1 MLILLLMTA
10 LTRKRSGRPKKREKY
25 YGIKSSKMLEC
36 LEQETERRR
45 NRCRT
50 FKDLTPVDRPQFSP
64 PLIQSVQISPV
75 GAAIVQATTQG
86 FARPLYLP
94 GPTVFPAL
102 PNQGTSQTLSTFNT
116 SCHSDVSQVSCVKEV
131 SSNSC
136 PRQGQIDSELRSNIF
151 AEVLSPQSPSVKNR
165 LSENISF
172 WEKMGA
178 SPWVLKILR
187 EGYSLPFVQQPPQV
201 SFRNNKSALEASEF
215 VTSEIYSLLEQG
227 CIREVR
233 RSETHVISPLSVVH
247 NSSKPRLI
255 LDLSYLNQFISV
267 PKFKYEDI
275 RCVRDLFEKG
285 DYFFKFDIKSG
296 YHHINILEAHQK
308 YLAFAWDFEGVT
320 KYFVFTVLVFGLAS
334 APFVFTKVVNILI
347 KYWRASGIRIFGY
360 VDDVFGGGH
369 TFKETEQIS
378 QRVRKDLFDSG
389 FVENTKKSQW
399 EPVQE
404 GQHLGFIVNLKEGS
418 FSVIPSRI
426 DKFKSLLSSVSYNSM
441 TARSVARIVGT
452 IVSMALALG
461 PVSRMRTRMLYMD
474 INKASF
480 WDQKIKLSEGA
491 KDELRFWNSCLHQFN
506 GQPIWPA
513 SIKISVLTYADASQY
528 GWGGYCVNLSGVC
541 AKGTFQESEIGR
553 SSTWRELLASYHVL
567 KAYKNFIS
575 GKTVKHTDNRNVVYV
590 LSSGSKKLD
599 LQGLVCDIFKLCF
612 ENNIQLYPEWIPR
625 SNNLILDHFSKDIDK
640 DDYML
645 NPEIFAAADVRW
657 GPHSIDRFSSFRTR
671 QIPRFC
677 SHWLNP
683 CMEYLD
689 AFTASWNNENNWL
702 FPPPYIIPRVL
713 KHLKSSSADA
723 TLVAPLWRSAP
734 WWPLL
739 TYDGVFFR
747 HEVRLFYNRPTGK
760 YVYPGCSRNY
770 TFWTRHS

>member
-1 MLILLLMTA
+1 M
-10 LTRKRSGRPKKREKY
+10 
-25 YGIKSSKMLEC
+25 
-36 LEQETERRR
+36 
-45 NRCRT
+45 
-50 FKDLTPVDRPQFSP
+50 
-64 PLIQSVQISPV
+64 
-75 GAAIVQATTQG
+75 
-86 FARPLYLP
+86 
-94 GPTVFPAL
+94 
-102 PNQGTSQTLSTFNT
+102 
-116 SCHSDVSQVSCVKEV
+116 
-131 SSNSC
+131 
-136 PRQGQIDSELRSNIF
+136 
-151 AEVLSPQSPSVKNR
+151 
-165 LSENISF
+165 
-172 WEKMGA
+172 
-178 SPWVLKILR
+178 
-187 EGYSLPFVQQPPQV
+187 
-201 SFRNNKSALEASEF
+201 
-215 VTSEIYSLLEQG
+215 
-227 CIREVR
+227 
-233 RSETHVISPLSVVH
+233 SVVH

-255 LDLSYLNQFISV
+255 LDLRYLNQFISV

-320 KYFVFTVLVFGLAS
+320 KYFVFTALVFGLAS
-334 APFVFTKVVNILI
+334 APFVFTKVVKVLI

-389 FVENTKKSQW
+389 FVENTRKSQW

-426 DKFKSLLSSVSYNSM
+426 DKFKSLLSSISYNSM

-461 PVSRMRTRMLYMD
+461 PVARMRTRMLYMD

-491 KDELRFWNSCLHQFN
+491 KDELRFWNSCFHQFN

-513 SIKISVLTYADASQY
+513 STKISVLTYADASQY

-541 AKGTFQESEIGR
+541 AKGTFQESEKGR

-567 KAYKNFIS
+567 RAYKNFIS
-575 GKTVKHTDNRNVVYV
+575 GKTVKHRTDNRNVVYV

-599 LQGLVCDIFKLCF
+599 LQSLVCDIFKLCF
-612 ENNIQLYPEWIPR
+612 ENNIQLYPEWKPR
-625 SNNLILDHFSKDIDK
+625 SDNLISDHFSKDIDK

-645 NPEIFAAADVRW
+645 NPEIFAAEDVRW
-657 GPHSIDRFSSFRTR
+657 GLHSIDRFSSFRTR

-677 SHWLNP
+677 IRWLNP
-683 CMEYLD
+683 CIEYLD

-702 FPPPYIIPRVL
+702 FPPSYIIPRVL

-747 HEVRLFYNRPTGK
+747 HEVIDYFIIDPQENMFIPAVPGITLFGQDIPNFRLLLLRLCFCKKHVRSP
-760 YVYPGCSRNY
+760 V
-770 TFWTRHS
+770 